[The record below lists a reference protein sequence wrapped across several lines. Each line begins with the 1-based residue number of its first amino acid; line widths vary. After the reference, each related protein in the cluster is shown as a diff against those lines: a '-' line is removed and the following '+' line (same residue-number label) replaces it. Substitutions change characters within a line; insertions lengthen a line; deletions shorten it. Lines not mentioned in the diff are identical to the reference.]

1 MRKKIESCGINP
13 EQLYHGAGCDC
24 CRNSGYVGRLGL
36 YELLV
41 IDDHFRDM
49 INEDSSVNNMRKVFW
64 EGGNKN
70 LYDDGIAKVKKG
82 LTTIEEVL
90 RVTEMY
96 NSQDSEQTENI

>member
-1 MRKKIESCGINP
+1 
-13 EQLYHGAGCDC
+13 
-24 CRNSGYVGRLGL
+24 
-36 YELLV
+36 
-41 IDDHFRDM
+41 
-49 INEDSSVNNMRKVFW
+49 MRKVFW